1 MVESARDTALRLDW
15 MAKWLRDPF
24 IEMRQRSQ
32 AAIADTER
40 NRRLMTPS
48 KSQPSRAYVTDMTDR
63 VQLRMR
69 DGKK

>member
-1 MVESARDTALRLDW
+1 MESAHDTALRLAW
-15 MAKWLRDPF
+15 CEKHLGVPF
-24 IEMRQRSQ
+24 IDMRQRSQ
-32 AAIADTER
+32 NALADTER

>member
-1 MVESARDTALRLDW
+1 MESARDTALRLDW
-15 MAKWLRDPF
+15 MAKHLGVPF
-24 IEMRQRSQ
+24 CEMRQRSQ
-32 AAIADTER
+32 NALADTER

-63 VQLRMR
+63 IQRQMR